1 MEHEGFLSCII
12 PGALVMLTVVEKDGL
27 TRWTPRSTE
36 RTNRLLGER
45 WRGRK
50 RKTQPGREMRQM
62 RNEVW
67 MSGRSDK
74 ADPCV
79 NLDLLC

>member
-1 MEHEGFLSCII
+1 
-12 PGALVMLTVVEKDGL
+12 MLTVVEKDGL
-27 TRWTPRSTE
+27 TRGTPRSTE
-36 RTNRLLGER
+36 RTNRLLGKR

-74 ADPCV
+74 SDPCV